1 MKYRNVLLA
10 LSLCSIMFIPSVQ
23 AQSNNDFAPSQ
34 SPEVNQPPIVPPP
47 GSEPSQQMSS
57 GGGHGRHGGPRHGGP
72 RHGGG
77 GRGNGELRAKVMQ
90 RFDADG
96 DGVLSD
102 GERAQVQAAREQ
114 MGRGRGGR
122 QGGVRN
128 FGDPNGGGNN
138 FRGGPGGGGRHHG
151 RHGGGGDGDDASK
164 QERKMK
170 MMKRF
175 DANGDGTLDP
185 SEQAKLDAA
194 KAERHRQRESMRGQD
209 DQPMLHDP
217 ATNRQP

>member
-1 MKYRNVLLA
+1 MKYPNLLLA
-10 LSLCSIMFIPSVQ
+10 LGLCSIMFMPSVQ
-23 AQSNNDFAPSQ
+23 AQSNNDYAPSQ
-34 SPEVNQPPIVPPP
+34 SAGFDPPPSAPPP
-47 GSEPSQQMSS
+47 GSEPSQQMNS
-57 GGGHGRHGGPRHGGP
+57 GGGHGRHGGLRNGGP
-72 RHGGG
+72 RRGG
-77 GRGNGELRAKVMQ
+77 GRGNGEMRAKVIQ

-102 GERAQVQAAREQ
+102 AERAQAKAAREQ

-122 QGGVRN
+122 HGG
-128 FGDPNGGGNN
+128 DHNGGGNN
-138 FRGGPGGGGRHHG
+138 FAGGPGGGKHHG
-151 RHGGGGDGDDASK
+151 RHGGGGDDASK

-175 DANGDGTLDP
+175 DVNGDGTLDS

-194 KAERHRQRESMRGQD
+194 KAERRRQRESMRGQD

-217 ATNRQP
+217 ATNGQP